1 MEQLTLAE
9 YLIFGIIIWLAL
21 LTFYILRVIGH
32 YRKLTRGAG
41 NIDLGKV
48 LENLFEK
55 QDFHTKKITE
65 IASVISKNQTQSQ
78 AHIQKYAIMRFN
90 PFEDAGGDQSFVIAL
105 LDAKDNGVVISS
117 LHSRSGTRV
126 YAKSV
131 IGAKAANHQFTKEEK
146 EAVEKAVGKNKHV

>member
-1 MEQLTLAE
+1 MDQLTVLE

-21 LTFYILRVIGH
+21 LTFYTLRVIGH

-55 QDFHTKKITE
+55 QDFQARKITE
-65 IASVISKNQTQSQ
+65 IASVVSKNQAQ
-78 AHIQKYAIMRFN
+78 AQGHIQKYALMRFN

-117 LHSRSGTRV
+117 LHSRNGTRV

-131 IGAKAANHQFTKEEK
+131 TGAKAASHQFTKEEK
-146 EAVEKAVGKNKHV
+146 EAVDKAVGKK